1 MRWRYLSQ
9 EVAGCRCSR
18 TAACCGPIFEVDVV
32 CAVVRSPSAAGID
45 PEIAKVTLDLKAVY
59 PNDYVNVALGKYPGK

>member
-1 MRWRYLSQ
+1 M
-9 EVAGCRCSR
+9 
-18 TAACCGPIFEVDVV
+18 